1 MQALCTWALCMPS
14 YCNPCRILPSRDYQP
29 LLQIKKLKFREV
41 NSQRPH
47 KPRSVRLK
55 ASLTPPHTLV
65 PKPWSKGLIAFLAYR
80 VLDFTPSLLEYTT
93 RLEI

>member
-1 MQALCTWALCMPS
+1 M
-14 YCNPCRILPSRDYQP
+14 
-29 LLQIKKLKFREV
+29 
-41 NSQRPH
+41 
-47 KPRSVRLK
+47 SVRLK

-80 VLDFTPSLLEYTT
+80 VLDLTPSLLEYTT